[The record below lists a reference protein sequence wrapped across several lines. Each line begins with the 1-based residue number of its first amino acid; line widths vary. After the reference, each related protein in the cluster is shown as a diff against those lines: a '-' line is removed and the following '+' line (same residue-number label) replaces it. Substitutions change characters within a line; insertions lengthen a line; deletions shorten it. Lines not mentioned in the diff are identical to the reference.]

1 MDDKEIFGRMVID
14 DNSLFIELLKI
25 GSDVERCKLLVI
37 DVDKSS
43 EERIRAGINVDE
55 CSNEPTGV

>member
-1 MDDKEIFGRMVID
+1 MVMD